1 MTDIELAN
9 KQVDMQA
16 KLIAEMEI
24 TIGLQSEL
32 IKELQESNESYAKAV
47 ATMQIN
53 RAKH

>member
-1 MTDIELAN
+1 MNELELAR
-9 KQVDMQA
+9 

-32 IKELQESNESYAKAV
+32 IKELTESNESYAKAV

>member
-1 MTDIELAN
+1 MNELELAR
-9 KQVDMQA
+9 

-47 ATMQIN
+47 ASMQIN